1 MISWWPFSSRPLS
14 DDSFQPSDSPEA
26 EPLTAT
32 VTMGSNR
39 LGPFAA
45 DENDQQHATSS
56 LHDLDSSKPSND
68 ACSDPELAISP
79 KSIQMLEEAEMR
91 VFMRYRNRRY

>member
-1 MISWWPFSSRPLS
+1 MISWWPFSSRSLS
-14 DDSFQPSDSPEA
+14 GGSLQPSDSPEA

-32 VTMGSNR
+32 IAMDPSR
-39 LGPFAA
+39 LGPFSA
-45 DENDQQHATSS
+45 DENDQQATSS
-56 LHDLDSSKPSND
+56 TPGPDSSKPSND